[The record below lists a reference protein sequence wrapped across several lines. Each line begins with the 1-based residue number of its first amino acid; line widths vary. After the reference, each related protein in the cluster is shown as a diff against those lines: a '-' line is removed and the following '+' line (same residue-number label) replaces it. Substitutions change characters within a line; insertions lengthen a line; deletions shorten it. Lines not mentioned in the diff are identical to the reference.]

1 MADQNARQDENQ
13 FPALIAHTGTAGTSE
28 VVRVV
33 ADSAG
38 NLGVNVVTGEIV
50 ASLGT
55 VGTIQNLN
63 QGTITVL
70 AKGTIS
76 AGTVQVSAG
85 TIASVGTVPGIGTI
99 TNIGTV
105 GGFASGAALG
115 IQMIDGT
122 VNLVK
127 DGTIGVPQYAMQV
140 DESGAGTTLV
150 GEAAI
155 GSATSGACWRI
166 KRIVDTGGAGT
177 ETVITWADSNGS
189 FDNIWTARG
198 TMTFG

>member
-1 MADQNARQDENQ
+1 M
-13 FPALIAHTGTAGTSE
+13 GTLT
-28 VVRVV
+28 
-33 ADSAG
+33 
-38 NLGVNVVTGEIV
+38 NVG
-50 ASLGT
+50 S
-55 VGTIQNLN
+55 
-63 QGTITVL
+63 
-70 AKGTIS
+70 
-76 AGTVQVSAG
+76 
-85 TIASVGTVPGIGTI
+85 I
-99 TNIGTV
+99 TNIGTI

-150 GEAAI
+150 GEATI
-155 GSATSGACWRI
+155 GAAGTAASWRI
-166 KRIVDTGGAGT
+166 KRIVDTGGLGT